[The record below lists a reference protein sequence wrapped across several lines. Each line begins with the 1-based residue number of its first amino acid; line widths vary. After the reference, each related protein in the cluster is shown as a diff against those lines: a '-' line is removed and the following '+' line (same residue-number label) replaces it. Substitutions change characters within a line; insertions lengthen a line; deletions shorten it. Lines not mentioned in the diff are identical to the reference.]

1 LRNCIR
7 NLLAALMALASVVAH
22 ADEYPSK
29 PITIIVPYAPGSGMD
44 AMSRVIGQ
52 ELGARLKQ
60 TVVIDNKA
68 GANGTLGS
76 AALTRAAPDGYT
88 LGMGNSGTHAS
99 SPSLMKSVPY
109 DPIKDFAPIG
119 RIGSFIFMLT
129 VNSSVPAN
137 TLQELVAYSKAN
149 PGKLS
154 YAVANSVGMAVLEL
168 LKASHGLDVTAVPY
182 RSMPQAVTDLI
193 AGRVSILVV
202 DRGPILPHLQSHAVR
217 ALMLTGGQRSR
228 LQPDVPSA
236 REAGTDIDIVSWVA
250 LFAPAGTP
258 SNAITRIGGELRA
271 VVNDPKVRDLL
282 APAGFETGS
291 SGPEDVS
298 EVVKADI
305 ARWKK
310 LVADAG
316 IELQ

>member
-1 LRNCIR
+1 MKAFIC
-7 NLLAALMALASVVAH
+7 NLVVAVLTAAAPAAH
-22 ADEYPSK
+22 AQDYPSK

-44 AMSRVIGQ
+44 SMSRVIAQ
-52 ELGARLKQ
+52 ELSERLKQ
-60 TVVIDNKA
+60 PVVIDNKP
-68 GANGTLGS
+68 GANGTLGA

-88 LGMGNSGTHAS
+88 LGMGNAGTHSS
-99 SPSLMKSVPY
+99 SPNLMKSVPY
-109 DPIKDFAPIG
+109 DPLTQFAPIG
-119 RIGSFIFMLT
+119 RIGSFVFMLT
-129 VNSSVPAN
+129 INSSVPVKSVP
-137 TLQELVAYSKAN
+137 ELIAYSKAN

-154 YAVANSVGMAVLEL
+154 YAVANSVGLAVLEI
-168 LKASHGLDVTAVPY
+168 LKHSAGFDVTAVPY

-193 AGRVSILVV
+193 PGRVSILVV

-217 ALMLTGGQRSR
+217 ALMLTSGQRSR

-250 LFAPAGTP
+250 LFAPAAAP
-258 SNAITRIGGELRA
+258 SNVIARVSGELRP
-271 VVNDPKVRDLL
+271 VVNDPKVMDLL

-291 SGPEDVS
+291 SDPEEVS

>member
-1 LRNCIR
+1 
-7 NLLAALMALASVVAH
+7 
-22 ADEYPSK
+22 
-29 PITIIVPYAPGSGMD
+29 
-44 AMSRVIGQ
+44 
-52 ELGARLKQ
+52 
-60 TVVIDNKA
+60 
-68 GANGTLGS
+68 
-76 AALTRAAPDGYT
+76 
-88 LGMGNSGTHAS
+88 
-99 SPSLMKSVPY
+99 
-109 DPIKDFAPIG
+109 
-119 RIGSFIFMLT
+119 
-129 VNSSVPAN
+129 
-137 TLQELVAYSKAN
+137 
-149 PGKLS
+149 
-154 YAVANSVGMAVLEL
+154 MAVLEL

-236 REAGTDIDIVSWVA
+236 REAGTDINIVSWVA

-298 EVVKADI
+298 EVVKTDI